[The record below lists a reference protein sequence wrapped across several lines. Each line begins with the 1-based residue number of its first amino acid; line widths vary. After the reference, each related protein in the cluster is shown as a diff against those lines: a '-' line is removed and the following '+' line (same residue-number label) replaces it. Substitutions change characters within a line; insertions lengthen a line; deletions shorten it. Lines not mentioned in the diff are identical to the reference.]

1 MKYILR
7 TIVMALGCLLS
18 AGVAEANQQL
28 WQSTARIIK
37 VTDIT
42 KMTAGQLPPSR
53 TGVVLGHAAPDPETG
68 RVDPLTY
75 VYTVLKSDEH
85 LVDSETEY
93 LVLFPITGGGSTT
106 KGVVACRA
114 RFTGKVDDRLI
125 HLAIP
130 DHSSLPPIVATS
142 HAPVKTGKDATMIS
156 FAYDV
161 PAHAEAKDIE
171 NIGKIQDMLGTLL
184 KETHPYGTVATRQSF
199 SSLSTAFNSYMN
211 VFEQTNKVSS
221 SRSET
226 SDEDR
231 FYIQNMEIREH
242 MVGAPVFIDGSFVGM
257 SETDENMKG
266 ECRYIG
272 ARTIEGHAYAMKIAL
287 NKVGKDDTPQA
298 DVPTTVAPP
307 EDAAPQAESDNL
319 VKGLLIAAVVL
330 VVLLLVVV
338 ILKKRG
344 DGGGGGSHPKLVM
357 TLKGSDGKTIQV
369 TSKMVRN
376 NASLGR
382 SSSCDVKLEDSSVS
396 GHHAHFCAVGSRAAI
411 QDDGSTNGSFVNG
424 ERLQPGSPKTLH
436 PGDVIKLGTYE
447 LRVK

>member
-28 WQSTARIIK
+28 WKSTARIIK

-53 TGVVLGHAAPDPETG
+53 TGVVLGHAAPDDETG

-75 VYTVLKSDEH
+75 VYTVLKSDER

-171 NIGKIQDMLGTLL
+171 NIEKIQETLDKLL

-221 SRSET
+221 SRRET

-231 FYIQNMEIREH
+231 FYMQNMEIREH

-272 ARTIEGHAYAMKIAL
+272 ARTIEGHAFAVNINL
-287 NKVGKDDTPQA
+287 NKEGKADTPQA
-298 DVPTTVAPP
+298 DADPAP
-307 EDAAPQAESDNL
+307 APQAESDNL

-338 ILKKRG
+338 ILKNRG
-344 DGGGGGSHPKLVM
+344 NGGKGGKLVM